1 MMTKIMKMKIKYKQP
16 EETNHRDLWE
26 RKKKEKKEE
35 NYRNEYGR

>member
-26 RKKKEKKEE
+26 RKKKRKKRRKLQE
-35 NYRNEYGR
+35 